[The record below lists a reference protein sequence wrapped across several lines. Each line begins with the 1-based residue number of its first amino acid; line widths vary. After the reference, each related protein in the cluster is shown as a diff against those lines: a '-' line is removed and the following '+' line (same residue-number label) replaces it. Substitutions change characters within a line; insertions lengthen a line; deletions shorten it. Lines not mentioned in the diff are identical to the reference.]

1 MFMLRPYSSDSL
13 RISSVSWVGPASSTS
28 FKNSITFF
36 CDTLSL
42 LLGGSAN
49 FRGLL
54 FFGVDDG
61 GAAAEPT
68 TDGENIPRFFF
79 FAIFLFPSFK
89 VKSSESSLESRPE
102 YLVNSSKFSLVVSTF
117 VRSLLSPGSQKR
129 VLNFQF
135 PLFCPGIDTVDA

>member
-13 RISSVSWVGPASSTS
+13 RISSGCLGSVPASSTS

-61 GAAAEPT
+61 GAAAEPRG
-68 TDGENIPRFFF
+68 GENIPPLFCC
-79 FAIFLFPSFK
+79 AIFLFPDFK
-89 VKSSESSLESRPE
+89 VR
-102 YLVNSSKFSLVVSTF
+102 F
-117 VRSLLSPGSQKR
+117 
-129 VLNFQF
+129 
-135 PLFCPGIDTVDA
+135 